1 MSLQVVPKD
10 LRNLRACLLCSLV
23 KVWFAWLW
31 VWCWS
36 SRFCWLIPFFRF
48 SCLLLHSCVI
58 KVTTQSSGW
67 LFCHCCGSAWHRIR
81 ERERER
87 ERERAGVSS
96 AGSLHNHRWLTSP
109 AGHRAGPT
117 SVPLPST
124 ISHYSHSQGQSNPKR
139 AFLQMTAYPQWDQ
152 WLQRP
157 QHPARRLKS
166 LESWAKELSMQFN
179 ATKCNIMPGMVPVCI
194 LLLLKQHHHPGSLHQ
209 PVPRNPTLWH

>member
-23 KVWFAWLW
+23 KVWFALLW

-36 SRFCWLIPFFRF
+36 SRFRWLIPFFLF
-48 SCLLLHSCVI
+48 SCLLLRSCVI

-81 ERERER
+81 EREREQVLLQQALCTTTVDSR
-87 ERERAGVSS
+87 VLQS
-96 AGSLHNHRWLTSP
+96 T
-109 AGHRAGPT
+109 GHRVTVRPT

-124 ISHYSHSQGQSNPKR
+124 ITHYSQSQGQSNPKC
-139 AFLQMTAYPQWDQ
+139 AFSQITAYPQWDQ

-157 QHPARRLKS
+157 QHPARRPE
-166 LESWAKELSMQFN
+166 ESWVWGKGTEHAVQRHK
-179 ATKCNIMPGMVPVCI
+179 V
-194 LLLLKQHHHPGSLHQ
+194 QHYA
-209 PVPRNPTLWH
+209 WHGPHSHSSTP

>member
-23 KVWFAWLW
+23 KVWFALLW

-48 SCLLLHSCVI
+48 SCLLLRSCVI

-87 ERERAGVSS
+87 EQVFLQQALCTTTVDSRVLQDTVLGP
-96 AGSLHNHRWLTSP
+96 LLFLCHRWSP
-109 AGHRAGPT
+109 TIPIPRDSQIPGVPFRRWLLIHSEISDFSDHNTLQEDWRVLSKGTEHAVQRHKVQHYAWHGPR
-117 SVPLPST
+117 
-124 ISHYSHSQGQSNPKR
+124 SHSSTP
-139 AFLQMTAYPQWDQ
+139 
-152 WLQRP
+152 
-157 QHPARRLKS
+157 
-166 LESWAKELSMQFN
+166 
-179 ATKCNIMPGMVPVCI
+179 
-194 LLLLKQHHHPGSLHQ
+194 
-209 PVPRNPTLWH
+209 